1 MQCICIPTDLHLHKP
16 TIETNMNNQVNPAL
30 AKYANLMI
38 EKMKEVETS
47 DWRKP
52 WFSQQFRG
60 LPQNLSGR
68 TYNNLNKAML
78 YFLCEKYN
86 YQTPVFLTFTQ
97 AQKENVLI
105 IKGQSSFPISY
116 YELNIKNQITGERV
130 TKEFYN
136 SLNKINNS
144 LKIRHA

>member
-1 MQCICIPTDLHLHKP
+1 MQCVCIPTNLHLCKP
-16 TIETNMNNQVNPAL
+16 VIETNMSNQVNPAL

-38 EKMKEVETS
+38 EKMKEVEAS

-78 YFLCEKYN
+78 YFLCEKYD
-86 YQTPVFLTFTQ
+86 YQTPVFLTFAQ

-105 IKGQSSFPISY
+105 IKGQSSFPVSY
-116 YELNIKNQITGERV
+116 YELNIKI
-130 TKEFYN
+130 
-136 SLNKINNS
+136 
-144 LKIRHA
+144 